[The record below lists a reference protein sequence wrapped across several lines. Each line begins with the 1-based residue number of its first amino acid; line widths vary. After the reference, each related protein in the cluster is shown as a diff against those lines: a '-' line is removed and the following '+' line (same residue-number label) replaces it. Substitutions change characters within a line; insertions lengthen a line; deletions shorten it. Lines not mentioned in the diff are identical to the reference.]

1 MLITINKIQFRK
13 ERNKSYLLNKIY
25 EKNIL
30 LIKFK
35 YYINCKI

>member
-13 ERNKSYLLNKIY
+13 ERNKSYLLNIY